1 MRNLVKALLNL
12 WGCHTFLFPQSLELC
27 HHFWAV
33 VPAPLDTNCG
43 VDLFSLRAP
52 SLGPTCHLCSS
63 MSWGG
68 YKGETASA
76 QQPRVLTK
84 EQAQCC
90 FQAWQAILTPFPVLE
105 EISPKRL
112 RWLTGCQGMSF
123 FFLSLCRDWWILV
136 FGTWVEKRREIKWAQ
151 IVRKIAPGQVV
162 STL

>member
-123 FFLSLCRDWWILV
+123 FSLSLPRLV
-136 FGTWVEKRREIKWAQ
+136 DSCVWDLGRKRREIKWAQ